1 MADSAPTL
9 KRYPIE
15 VTLGDGTD
23 LTLRPLG
30 KNDKIALARFFGRV
44 PEEDR
49 YYLKENVSAPEVI
62 HRWIDE
68 LDVERVIPIVAVLG
82 GEIVGDATL
91 HRSRAPARRHI
102 GEVRLVVSPD
112 FRGRGL
118 GTRLIQELIDLA
130 TAIELEKLVF
140 ELVDRRES
148 GAINAALRCGFE
160 ETAVLKERVRDL
172 YGSEQDIVI
181 LERTLGDDTA
191 FGHF

>member
-68 LDVERVIPIVAVLG
+68 LDVERVIPIVAVLS

-102 GEVRLVVSPD
+102 G
-112 FRGRGL
+112 
-118 GTRLIQELIDLA
+118 
-130 TAIELEKLVF
+130 
-140 ELVDRRES
+140 
-148 GAINAALRCGFE
+148 
-160 ETAVLKERVRDL
+160 
-172 YGSEQDIVI
+172 
-181 LERTLGDDTA
+181 
-191 FGHF
+191 